1 LQEDQTI
8 AFQPMHDTFVPWHV
22 RLFVLYLALIVLLAV
37 LRSGRLVWILRTQ
50 RIAAKQSES
59 FSRSQDFYRYLYV
72 RTRSLKSLSHLT
84 VLVSLISLLWSLAD
98 DLTQV
103 VTQKTAGIGAVA
115 SALAEADGKGFDLK
129 SRLSSPHRFAPL
141 LEQAHFRRSPAV
153 RD

>member
-59 FSRSQDFYRYLYV
+59 FSRSQDFYGYLYV

-103 VTQKTAGIGAVA
+103 VTQKTTGIGAVA
-115 SALAEADGKGFDLK
+115 SALADTLRTFSAGHC
-129 SRLSSPHRFAPL
+129 RCICSSL
-141 LEQAHFRRSPAV
+141 RRSSL
-153 RD
+153 